1 MEKFWVF
8 IFYFLVKNQEKEK
21 VLCNSS
27 KNPENK
33 YIYFVEFYLEKIQ
46 FIVIT

>member
-21 VLCNSS
+21 VLCISS

-33 YIYFVEFYLEKIQ
+33 
-46 FIVIT
+46 